1 MTTPVRM
8 PQPNPYAGSRP
19 APPAEGPDLLS
30 PRTLAERF
38 VSMDAGVATTLDIRL
53 RRRPMLVRWAIIA
66 VIVGVAVT
74 LPPVLVVAFRPEPA
88 AYNDT
93 LMLAGLLVFLVI
105 VVLVPLVAFAVSHLV
120 PAVRQRF
127 AAPVLR
133 IGSEGLTVR
142 RHPVPAP
149 APEPPAAEP
158 VDATAANA
166 EPDEPDEPDD
176 DPWSASDLVDA
187 DPERPEPATDDADT
201 TPDAPDYG
209 ENDEPAEAAYDVDL
223 PAETFTPRTVEAA
236 PVEEPATPEE
246 ADPQATAE
254 ESNPHEV
261 RVSWSEITGVRV
273 MRGWGRRRLGI
284 AVADLD
290 TALAAL
296 AGDQRRS
303 ARWNT
308 KIYGTAHVVDLT
320 YADQSLPRVLDT
332 IRVCSRLR
340 PAPPSTASVSPAEPA
355 E

>member
-1 MTTPVRM
+1 MTTPVRT

-66 VIVGVAVT
+66 VVVGVVVT

-93 LMLAGLLVFLVI
+93 LMLAGLLVFLAI

-149 APEPPAAEP
+149 TPEPEPPAAEP
-158 VDATAANA
+158 ADATAANA
-166 EPDEPDEPDD
+166 EPDEPDD
-176 DPWSASDLVDA
+176 DPWSASDLVGA

-201 TPDAPDYG
+201 TPDAPDDG
-209 ENDEPAEAAYDVDL
+209 ENDEPTDAAYDVEL
-223 PAETFTPRTVEAA
+223 PAETFIPRVVEVA
-236 PVEEPATPEE
+236 PAEEPATPEE
-246 ADPQATAE
+246 PDRQATAE
-254 ESNPHEV
+254 EADPHEV
-261 RVSWSEITGVRV
+261 QVSWSEITGVRV
-273 MRGWGRRRLGI
+273 MRGWGKRRLGI

-290 TALAAL
+290 TALAEL
-296 AGDQRRS
+296 GGDQRRS
-303 ARWNT
+303 ARWNA

-340 PAPPSTASVSPAEPA
+340 PAPPSTASVWPAKQEG
-355 E
+355 